1 MVELAGKVAI
11 VTGAASGI
19 GLAVA
24 RDFAKHG
31 IRVTVSDID
40 VEGGKTAAAALPG
53 ARFRAADMAKSED
66 VQRLVAETIAAEG
79 QVDILVNNAGI
90 QYVAPLTEFPEA
102 KWRQIIEIML
112 TAPFL
117 LTKAVLPGMY
127 ARKWGRILNIA
138 SVHALRASAFK
149 AAYVTAKH
157 GLLGLTR
164 VTALEGA
171 EHGVTCNAIC
181 PSYVRTPLVEKQI
194 ADQARVHGIPES
206 EVVEKIMVT
215 EGAIH
220 RLLEPEEV
228 AQLVTYLC
236 TDAASAITGSAQTI
250 DCGWTAQSPA
260 RSLDKPCTQFG
271 LHHFA
276 HCIAWQRIC

>member
-1 MVELAGKVAI
+1 MAGIEGKVAI

-24 RDFAKHG
+24 RDFAKQG
-31 IRVTVSDID
+31 IRVTLSDID
-40 VEGGKTAAAALPG
+40 IEGGQAAAAELPG
-53 ARFRAADMAKSED
+53 ARFQAADMTKSADIE
-66 VQRLVAETIAAEG
+66 RLMADTIAAEG

-90 QYVAPLTEFPEA
+90 QYVAPITEFPEA
-102 KWRQIIEIML
+102 KWRQIIDLML

-117 LTKAVLPGMY
+117 LTKAVLPEMY
-127 ARKWGRILNIA
+127 TRKWGRIINIA

-149 AAYVTAKH
+149 SAYVSAKH

-206 EVVEKIMVT
+206 EVVEKIMVA
-215 EGAIH
+215 EAPIH

-236 TDAASAITGSAQTI
+236 TDAASGITGSAQSI
-250 DCGWTAQSPA
+250 DCGWTA
-260 RSLDKPCTQFG
+260 
-271 LHHFA
+271 H
-276 HCIAWQRIC
+276 

>member
-1 MVELAGKVAI
+1 MTSLKGKIAL

-19 GLAVA
+19 GLAIA
-24 RDFAKHG
+24 RDFAQQG
-31 IRVTVSDID
+31 IRVTCCDID
-40 VEGGKTAAAALPG
+40 VEQGQAIAAELPG
-53 ARFRAADMAKSED
+53 ARFQKADMTNGED
-66 VQRLVAETIAAEG
+66 LQQLVAQTTAAEG
-79 QVDILVNNAGI
+79 QIDILVNNAGI
-90 QYVAPLTEFPEA
+90 QHVAPITEFPEA
-102 KWRQIIEIML
+102 KWRQILEIML

-127 ARKWGRILNIA
+127 AQKWGRVINIA
-138 SVHALRASAFK
+138 SVHALRASPFK
-149 AAYVTAKH
+149 SAYVVAKH

-171 EHGVTCNAIC
+171 EYGVTCNAVC

-215 EGAIH
+215 EGAIR

-228 AQLVTYLC
+228 AHLVTYLC
-236 TDAASAITGSAQTI
+236 SDAASGITGSAQVI
-250 DCGWTAQSPA
+250 DCGWTA
-260 RSLDKPCTQFG
+260 
-271 LHHFA
+271 H
-276 HCIAWQRIC
+276 

>member
-1 MVELAGKVAI
+1 MNNFAGKVAI

-24 RDFAKHG
+24 RDFARQG
-31 IRVTVSDID
+31 VRVTLSDID
-40 VEGGKTAAAALPG
+40 RERGKAVTAELED
-53 ARFRAADMAKSED
+53 ARFQAADMSRAED
-66 VQRLVAETIAAEG
+66 VQELVRATIAAEG
-79 QVDILVNNAGI
+79 RVDILVNNAGI
-90 QYVAPLTEFPEA
+90 QHVASIVEFPEE

-117 LTKAVLPGMY
+117 LTQAVLPGMY
-127 ARKWGRILNIA
+127 ERGWGRIINVA
-138 SVHALRASAFK
+138 SVHGLRASAFK
-149 AAYVTAKH
+149 SAYVAAKH
-157 GLLGLTR
+157 GLIGLTR

-194 ADQARVHGIPES
+194 TAQARMHNIPES

-215 EGAIH
+215 EGAIK

-236 TDAASAITGSAQTI
+236 SDAASGITGGAQTI
-250 DCGWTAQSPA
+250 DCGWTA
-260 RSLDKPCTQFG
+260 
-271 LHHFA
+271 H
-276 HCIAWQRIC
+276 

>member
-1 MVELAGKVAI
+1 MQYAILSLEQGRNKERRNFSMTHLEGKVAI

-19 GLAVA
+19 GLAIA
-24 RDFAKHG
+24 QNFAQHG
-31 IRVTVSDID
+31 IRVTLSDID
-40 VEGGKTAAAALPG
+40 VDGGRAAASELAG
-53 ARFRAADMAKSED
+53 ARFQMANMANAED
-66 VQRLVAETIAAEG
+66 IQGLVNDTIAAEG
-79 QVDILVNNAGI
+79 RVDILVNNAGI
-90 QYVAPLTEFPEA
+90 QYVAPITEFPEA

-117 LTKAVLPGMY
+117 LTKAVLPSMY
-127 ARKWGRILNIA
+127 ASRWGRIINIA
-138 SVHALRASAFK
+138 SVHSLRASAFK
-149 AAYVTAKH
+149 SAYVAAKH

-164 VTALEGA
+164 VTALEAA

-181 PSYVRTPLVEKQI
+181 PSYVRTALVEKQI

-215 EGAIH
+215 EGAIR

-236 TDAASAITGSAQTI
+236 TDAASGITGSAQMI
-250 DCGWTAQSPA
+250 DCGWTA
-260 RSLDKPCTQFG
+260 
-271 LHHFA
+271 H
-276 HCIAWQRIC
+276 

>member
-1 MVELAGKVAI
+1 MAGIEGKIAI

-24 RDFAKHG
+24 RDFAKQG
-31 IRVTVSDID
+31 IRVTLSDID
-40 VEGGKTAAAALPG
+40 VAGGQAAAAELPG
-53 ARFRAADMAKSED
+53 ARFQAADMTKSADIE
-66 VQRLVAETIAAEG
+66 RLVADTIAAEG

-90 QYVAPLTEFPEA
+90 QYVAPITEFPEA
-102 KWRQIIEIML
+102 KWRQIIDLML

-117 LTKAVLPGMY
+117 LTKAVLPEMY
-127 ARKWGRILNIA
+127 TRKWGRIINIA

-149 AAYVTAKH
+149 SAYVSAKH

-206 EVVEKIMVT
+206 EVVEKIMVA
-215 EGAIH
+215 EAPIH

-236 TDAASAITGSAQTI
+236 TDAASGITGSAQSI
-250 DCGWTAQSPA
+250 DCGWTA
-260 RSLDKPCTQFG
+260 
-271 LHHFA
+271 H
-276 HCIAWQRIC
+276 

>member
-1 MVELAGKVAI
+1 MAGLEGKIAL
-11 VTGAASGI
+11 VTGGASGI
-19 GLAVA
+19 GLAIV
-24 RDFAKHG
+24 RDFAQHG
-31 IRVTVSDID
+31 MRVTLSDID
-40 VEGGKTAAAALPG
+40 AERGRALASELSG
-53 ARFRAADMAKSED
+53 VRFQAADMTNSD
-66 VQRLVAETIAAEG
+66 DIQRLVAQTIEVEG
-79 QVDILVNNAGI
+79 RIDILVNNAGI
-90 QYVAPLTEFPEA
+90 QHVAPIPEFPEA

-127 ARKWGRILNIA
+127 AHKWGRIVNIA

-149 AAYVTAKH
+149 AAYVSAKH

-215 EGAIH
+215 EGAIR

-236 TDAASAITGSAQTI
+236 TDAASGITGSAQSI
-250 DCGWTAQSPA
+250 DCGWTA
-260 RSLDKPCTQFG
+260 R
-271 LHHFA
+271 
-276 HCIAWQRIC
+276 

>member
-1 MVELAGKVAI
+1 MAGLEGRVAI

-19 GLAVA
+19 GLAIA
-24 RDFAKHG
+24 RDFAQHG
-31 IRVTVSDID
+31 MRVTLSDID
-40 VEGGKTAAAALPG
+40 AEGGSTAASELAG
-53 ARFRAADMAKSED
+53 ARFQAADMANSDD
-66 VQRLVAETIAAEG
+66 VTRLVTGTLAAEG
-79 QVDILVNNAGI
+79 QIDILVNNAGI
-90 QYVAPLTEFPEA
+90 QYVAPIIEFPEA

-127 ARKWGRILNIA
+127 AHKWGRIINIA
-138 SVHALRASAFK
+138 SVHALRASPFK
-149 AAYVTAKH
+149 SAYVTAKH

-164 VTALEGA
+164 VTALEAA

-181 PSYVRTPLVEKQI
+181 PSYVRTALVEKQI
-194 ADQARVHGIPES
+194 ADQARIHGIPES

-236 TDAASAITGSAQTI
+236 TDAASGITGSAQMI
-250 DCGWTAQSPA
+250 DCGWTA
-260 RSLDKPCTQFG
+260 
-271 LHHFA
+271 H
-276 HCIAWQRIC
+276 

>member
-1 MVELAGKVAI
+1 MMSFEGKIAV

-24 RDFAKHG
+24 RELAARGAH
-31 IRVTVSDID
+31 VTVSDVD
-40 VEGGKTAAAALPG
+40 VEGGQAAAAQLLG
-53 ARFRAADMAKSED
+53 GRFQAADLSSAPD
-66 VQRLVAETIAAEG
+66 TQRLVAETLAAEG
-79 QVDILVNNAGI
+79 RIDILVNNAGI
-90 QYVAPLTEFPEA
+90 QHVAPILDFPEA

-127 ARKWGRILNIA
+127 ERGWGRIVNIA
-138 SVHALRASAFK
+138 SVHALRASAYK
-149 AAYVTAKH
+149 SAYVAAKH

-181 PSYVRTPLVEKQI
+181 PSYVRTALVEKQI
-194 ADQARVHGIPES
+194 ADQARIHGIPES
-206 EVVEKIMVT
+206 EVVEKIMVA
-215 EGAIH
+215 EAPIH

-228 AQLVTYLC
+228 ANLAAYLC
-236 TDAASAITGSAQTI
+236 SDDASGITGSAQTI
-250 DCGWTAQSPA
+250 DCGWTA
-260 RSLDKPCTQFG
+260 
-271 LHHFA
+271 H
-276 HCIAWQRIC
+276 

>member
-1 MVELAGKVAI
+1 MADLQGKTAL

-19 GLAVA
+19 GLAIV
-24 RDFAKHG
+24 RDFAQHG
-31 IRVTVSDID
+31 IRVTLSDVDI
-40 VEGGKTAAAALPG
+40 ERGRAAAAELPG
-53 ARFRAADMAKSED
+53 VRFQVADMTNGD
-66 VQRLVAETIAAEG
+66 DLQRLVTETLEAEG
-79 QVDILVNNAGI
+79 QIDILVNNAGI
-90 QYVAPLTEFPEA
+90 QYVAPITEFPEA
-102 KWRQIIEIML
+102 KWRQIIDLML

-127 ARKWGRILNIA
+127 AHQWGRVINIA
-138 SVHALRASAFK
+138 SIHALRASAFK
-149 AAYVTAKH
+149 SAYVSAKH

-206 EVVEKIMVT
+206 DVVEKIMLS
-215 EGAIH
+215 EAAIR

-236 TDAASAITGSAQTI
+236 TDAASGITGSAQSI
-250 DCGWTAQSPA
+250 DCGWGA
-260 RSLDKPCTQFG
+260 R
-271 LHHFA
+271 
-276 HCIAWQRIC
+276 

>member
-1 MVELAGKVAI
+1 MAGIEGKVAI

-19 GLAVA
+19 GLAIT

-31 IRVTVSDID
+31 IRVTLSDID
-40 VEGGKTAAAALPG
+40 IEGGQAAAAELPG
-53 ARFRAADMAKSED
+53 ARFQAADMAQSAD
-66 VQRLVAETIAAEG
+66 IQRLVADTIAAEG

-90 QYVAPLTEFPEA
+90 QYVAPIIEFPEA

-127 ARKWGRILNIA
+127 AHKWGRVINIA

-149 AAYVTAKH
+149 SAYVTAKH

-171 EHGVTCNAIC
+171 EYGVTCNAIC
-181 PSYVRTPLVEKQI
+181 PSYVRTPLVEQQI
-194 ADQARVHGIPES
+194 ASQAKVHGIPES
-206 EVVEKIMVT
+206 EVVEKIMLV
-215 EGAIH
+215 EAPIR
-220 RLLEPEEV
+220 RLLEPSEV
-228 AQLVTYLC
+228 AKLAAYLC
-236 TDAASAITGSAQTI
+236 SDDASGITGSALTI
-250 DCGWTAQSPA
+250 DCGWTA
-260 RSLDKPCTQFG
+260 
-271 LHHFA
+271 H
-276 HCIAWQRIC
+276 

>member
-1 MVELAGKVAI
+1 MAGIEGKVAI

-31 IRVTVSDID
+31 IRVTLSDID
-40 VEGGKTAAAALPG
+40 IEGGQAAAAELQS
-53 ARFRAADMAKSED
+53 ARFQAADMAQSAD
-66 VQRLVAETIAAEG
+66 IQRLVADTIAAEG

-90 QYVAPLTEFPEA
+90 QYVAPITEFPEA
-102 KWRQIIEIML
+102 KWRQIIDLML

-117 LTKAVLPGMY
+117 LTKAVLPEMY
-127 ARKWGRILNIA
+127 TRKWGRIINIA

-149 AAYVTAKH
+149 SAYVSAKH

-206 EVVEKIMVT
+206 EVVEKIMVA
-215 EGAIH
+215 EAPIH

-236 TDAASAITGSAQTI
+236 TDAASGITGSAQSI
-250 DCGWTAQSPA
+250 DCGWTA
-260 RSLDKPCTQFG
+260 
-271 LHHFA
+271 H
-276 HCIAWQRIC
+276 